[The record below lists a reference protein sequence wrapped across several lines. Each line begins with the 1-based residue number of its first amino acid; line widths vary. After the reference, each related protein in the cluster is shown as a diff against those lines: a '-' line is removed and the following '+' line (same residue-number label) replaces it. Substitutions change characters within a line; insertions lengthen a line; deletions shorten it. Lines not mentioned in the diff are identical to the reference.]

1 MQNFLN
7 ISLTIIQVGKKIRVK
22 PLGGQSVDKNLFVSC
37 SRKQR
42 SQMQVGTIFQS
53 DVRLIQPQTKKSYL
67 KTTQR
72 VFGQLR
78 LF

>member
-1 MQNFLN
+1 MQVYLN
-7 ISLTIIQVGKKIRVK
+7 ISLSIVQVGKKIRVK
-22 PLGGQSVDKNLFVSC
+22 PLEGQRVDKNLFVAC

-42 SQMQVGTIFQS
+42 SQMQLGTIFQS
-53 DVRLIQPQTKKSYL
+53 DVKLIEPQTKKPYL
-67 KTTQR
+67 KTIQK

>member
-1 MQNFLN
+1 MQIFLN
-7 ISLTIIQVGKKIRVK
+7 ISLFIVQVGKKIRVK
-22 PLGGQSVDKNLFVSC
+22 PLDGQSVDKNLFVSC

-42 SQMQVGTIFQS
+42 TQMQLGTIFQS
-53 DVRLIQPQTKKSYL
+53 DVRLIQPQSKKPYL
-67 KTTQR
+67 KTTQK